1 MKDPIR
7 YGIGRFI
14 GSDRFF
20 DTRYRKIRDRIAKG
34 DPIPWYRIEMVSDRD
49 WDRIAIPIRHPN
61 AAGCIGIGSLHPIPV
76 VQYIGIGLGGA
87 IQYRYPVSGPFLIRS
102 PINTDPGIGSVTSL

>member
-1 MKDPIR
+1 MSTAANPIR

-20 DTRYRKIRDRIAKG
+20 DTRYRKIRDRITKG
-34 DPIPWYRIEMVSDRD
+34 DPIPWYCIEMVSDRD

-61 AAGCIGIGSLHPIPV
+61 AAGCMP
-76 VQYIGIGLGGA
+76 YTW
-87 IQYRYPVSGPFLIRS
+87 VSCKL
-102 PINTDPGIGSVTSL
+102 

>member
-1 MKDPIR
+1 MANGETDPIQ

-20 DTRYRKIRDRIAKG
+20 NTRYRKIRDRITKG

-49 WDRIAIPIRHPN
+49 RDRIAIPIRHPN
-61 AAGCIGIGSLHPIPV
+61 AAGCMPYTWVSSKLPSILVISNQDFRNNVLRLQDPI
-76 VQYIGIGLGGA
+76 
-87 IQYRYPVSGPFLIRS
+87 RTKSTSIRK
-102 PINTDPGIGSVTSL
+102 